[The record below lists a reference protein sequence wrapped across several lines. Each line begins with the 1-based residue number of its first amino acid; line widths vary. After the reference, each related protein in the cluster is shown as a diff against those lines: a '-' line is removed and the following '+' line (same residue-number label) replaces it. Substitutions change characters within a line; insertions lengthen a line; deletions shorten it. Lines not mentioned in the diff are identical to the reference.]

1 MIPQKPFGECLME
14 RGYISQ
20 AQLCEALDLQ
30 SQFRGIL
37 LGQVL
42 VRMKRLSLSDL
53 DRAMGLQ
60 CRLQADFGEDQFR
73 RIGDLLV
80 EEGFIAHSDLLEA
93 LAEQKR
99 LRGSR
104 IGEVLMEMGALTVVE
119 LDEVVAAQLHDH
131 NECVP

>member
-1 MIPQKPFGECLME
+1 
-14 RGYISQ
+14 
-20 AQLCEALDLQ
+20 
-30 SQFRGIL
+30 
-37 LGQVL
+37 
-42 VRMKRLSLSDL
+42 
-53 DRAMGLQ
+53 MGLQ
-60 CRLQADFGEDQFR
+60 CRLRADFGEDQFR

-80 EEGFIAHSDLLEA
+80 EEGFIAHRDLLEA

-131 NECVP
+131 NESVP